1 MIPQARN
8 DLLVMTPDENRSGA
22 AHVDRGKIIVA
33 RQRVIAAGLG
43 TPFAIDLLESFERTQ
58 LIFESDLAD
67 LLSRKKAKVT
77 PVVISEFQIGGGAT
91 QVLSALVCD
100 DS

>member
-1 MIPQARN
+1 
-8 DLLVMTPDENRSGA
+8 
-22 AHVDRGKIIVA
+22 
-33 RQRVIAAGLG
+33 VIAAGLG

-77 PVVISEFQIGGGAT
+77 PVVISEFQIG
-91 QVLSALVCD
+91 VVPPKS
-100 DS
+100 